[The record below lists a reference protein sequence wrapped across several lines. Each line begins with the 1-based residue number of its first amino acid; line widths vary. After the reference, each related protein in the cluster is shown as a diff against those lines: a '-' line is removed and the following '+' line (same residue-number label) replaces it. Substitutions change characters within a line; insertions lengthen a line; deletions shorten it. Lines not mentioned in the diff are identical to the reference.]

1 MDVFDS
7 PLGAALQPARRILL
21 AGAGG
26 GFDIFCGLPLFFALR
41 AQGKEV
47 HLANLSFTW
56 LKEATGRRRSAGW
69 LEVTADST
77 GPEHYFPELHL
88 CRSLRRQGIETS
100 IHCFERSG
108 VRPLTE
114 TYRALTAELSPDA
127 VVLVDGGTD
136 SLMRGDEVGLGTPVE
151 DVASIL
157 AASAVPCPRKFLV
170 AVGFGVDTYHGVC
183 HADFLRA
190 VAELTS
196 DGAFFGAF
204 SLLREMPSVRAWR
217 EAVLDVFRAMPN
229 HPSIVSGSV
238 LSAVEGRF
246 GDYHMTYRTQ
256 GTELFINPLMGLCW
270 VFGLEAVARRILY
283 ADQVR
288 ETESPL
294 ELSSA
299 IEKFRME
306 HPNLRPWKAL
316 PF

>member
-7 PLGAALQPARRILL
+7 PLGAALAPARRILL

-56 LKEATGRRRSAGW
+56 LSQATGRRRSPTW

-77 GPEHYFPELHL
+77 GPELYFPELYL
-88 CRSLRRQGIETS
+88 CRFLRRQGIETS
-100 IHCFERSG
+100 IHCFERTG

-114 TYRALTAELSPDA
+114 TYRALTAELAPDA

-136 SLMRGDEVGLGTPVE
+136 SLMRGDEAGLGTPVE

-157 AASAVPCPRKFLV
+157 SASAVDCPRKLLV
-170 AVGFGVDTYHGVC
+170 AVGFGVDTFHGVC
-183 HADFLRA
+183 HADFLRS
-190 VAELTS
+190 VAELTW
-196 DGAFFGAF
+196 DGGFLGAF
-204 SLLREMPSVRAWR
+204 SLTREMPSVQAWR
-217 EAVLDVFRAMPN
+217 DAVLDVFRAMPN
-229 HPSIVSGSV
+229 HPSIVSASV
-238 LSAVEGRF
+238 LSAVEGRY
-246 GDYHMTYRTQ
+246 GDYHMTHRTR
-256 GTELFINPLMGLCW
+256 GSELFINPLMGLCW
-270 VFGLEAVARRILY
+270 VFQLDAVARRLLY
-283 ADQVR
+283 ADRVR

-294 ELSSA
+294 ELASA
-299 IEKFRME
+299 IAKFRME
-306 HPNLRPWKAL
+306 HPNIRKWTAL

>member
-7 PLGAALQPARRILL
+7 PLGAALAPARRILL

-41 AQGKEV
+41 ALGKEV

-56 LKEATGRRRSAGW
+56 LQKSSGRRRSPVW

-88 CRSLRRQGIETS
+88 CRFLRRQGIETS
-100 IHCFERSG
+100 IHCFERTG
-108 VRPLTE
+108 VKPLTE
-114 TYRALTAELSPDA
+114 TYRALTAELAPDA

-136 SLMRGDEVGLGTPVE
+136 SLMRGDEAGLGTPVE

-157 AASAVPCPRKFLV
+157 AASAVECPRKLLV
-170 AVGFGVDTYHGVC
+170 AVGFGVDTFHGVC
-183 HADFLRA
+183 HADFLRS
-190 VAELTS
+190 VAELTG
-196 DGAFFGAF
+196 DGGFLGAF
-204 SLLREMPSVRAWR
+204 SLTREMPSVQAWR

-229 HPSIVSGSV
+229 HPSIVSASV
-238 LSAVEGRF
+238 LSAVEGRY
-246 GDYHMTYRTQ
+246 GDYHMTHRTQ
-256 GTELFINPLMGLCW
+256 GSELFINPLMGLCW
-270 VFGLEAVARRILY
+270 VFQLDAVARRLLY
-283 ADQVR
+283 ADRVR

-294 ELSSA
+294 ELASA

-306 HPNLRPWKAL
+306 HPDIRKWQTL

>member
-7 PLGAALQPARRILL
+7 PLGAALAPARRILL

-26 GFDIFCGLPLFFALR
+26 GFDLFCGLPLFFALR

-56 LKEATGRRRSAGW
+56 LSNATGRRRSPTW
-69 LEVTADST
+69 LEVTADSA

-88 CRSLRRQGIETS
+88 CRFLRRQGIETS

-108 VRPLTE
+108 VKPLTE
-114 TYRALTAELSPDA
+114 TYRTLTAELAPDA

-136 SLMRGDEVGLGTPVE
+136 SLMRGDEAGLGTPVE

-157 AASAVPCPRKFLV
+157 SASAVDCPRKLLV
-170 AVGFGVDTYHGVC
+170 AVGFGVDTFHGVC
-183 HADFLRA
+183 HADFLRS
-190 VAELTS
+190 VAELT
-196 DGAFFGAF
+196 GEGGFLGAF
-204 SLLREMPSVRAWR
+204 SLTREMPSVQAWR

-229 HPSIVSGSV
+229 HPSIVSASV
-238 LSAVEGRF
+238 LSAVEGRY
-246 GDYHMTYRTQ
+246 GDYHMTFRTQ
-256 GTELFINPLMGLCW
+256 GSELFINPLMGLCW
-270 VFGLEAVARRILY
+270 VFQLDAVARRLLY
-283 ADQVR
+283 ADRVR

-294 ELSSA
+294 ELASA

-306 HPNLRPWKAL
+306 HPNIRQWKAL

>member
-7 PLGAALQPARRILL
+7 PLGAALTPARRILL

-56 LKEATGRRRSAGW
+56 LSQATGRRRSPTW

-88 CRSLRRQGIETS
+88 CRFLRRQGIETS
-100 IHCFERSG
+100 IHCFERTG
-108 VRPLTE
+108 VKPLTQ
-114 TYRALTAELSPDA
+114 TYRALTSELAPDA

-136 SLMRGDEVGLGTPVE
+136 SLMRGDEAGLGTPVE

-157 AASAVPCPRKFLV
+157 SASAVDCARKLLV
-170 AVGFGVDTYHGVC
+170 AVGFGVDTFHGVC
-183 HADFLRA
+183 HADFLRS
-190 VAELTS
+190 VADLTWE
-196 DGAFFGAF
+196 GGFLGAF
-204 SLLREMPSVRAWR
+204 SLTREMPSVQAWR

-229 HPSIVSGSV
+229 HPSIVSASV
-238 LSAVEGRF
+238 LSAIEGRY
-246 GDYHMTYRTQ
+246 GDYHMTHRTR
-256 GTELFINPLMGLCW
+256 GSELFINPLMGLCW
-270 VFGLEAVARRILY
+270 VFQLDAVARRLLY
-283 ADQVR
+283 ADRVR

-294 ELSSA
+294 ELTSA

-306 HPNLRPWKAL
+306 HPNIRQWKAL

>member
-7 PLGAALQPARRILL
+7 PLGAVLAPARRILL

-26 GFDIFCGLPLFFALR
+26 GFDIFCGLPLYFALR

-56 LKEATGRRRSAGW
+56 LKRASGRRRSPVW

-77 GPEHYFPELHL
+77 GPEGYFPELHL
-88 CRSLRRQGIETS
+88 CHFLRRQGIEAS
-100 IHCFERSG
+100 IHCFERTG
-108 VRPLTE
+108 VKPLTE
-114 TYRALTAELSPDA
+114 TYRALVAELAPDA

-157 AASAVPCPRKFLV
+157 SASAVDCPRKLLV
-170 AVGFGVDTYHGVC
+170 AVGFGVDTFHGVC
-183 HADFLRA
+183 HADFLRS

-196 DGAFFGAF
+196 DGAFLGAF
-204 SLLREMPSVRAWR
+204 SLMRDMPSVKLWR

-229 HPSIVSGSV
+229 HPSIVSASV

-246 GDYHMTYRTQ
+246 GDYHMTSRTQ
-256 GTELFINPLMGLCW
+256 GSELFINPLMGLCW
-270 VFGLEAVARRILY
+270 AFQLEGVARRILY
-283 ADQVR
+283 ADRVR

-294 ELSSA
+294 ELASA
-299 IEKFRME
+299 IEQFRMA
-306 HPNLRPWKAL
+306 HPNIRPWKAL